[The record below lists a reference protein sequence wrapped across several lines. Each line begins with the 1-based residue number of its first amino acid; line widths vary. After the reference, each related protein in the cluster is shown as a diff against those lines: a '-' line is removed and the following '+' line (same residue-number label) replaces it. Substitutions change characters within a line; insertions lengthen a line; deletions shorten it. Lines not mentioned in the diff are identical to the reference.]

1 MQVIP
6 TCSCLKSPWGILM
19 STILFS
25 ISSNSCRSGNVVK
38 ASVMKK
44 RKVELKIMILC
55 FYFSLQETAPER
67 IPRVSTLSPRGSWL
81 SAALMCTTL
90 SNRAKSSSLYCSRKL
105 LVIHRNNTVHLIHT
119 SPTPSTLVPRP
130 QVKQVSVAITTYLL

>member
-44 RKVELKIMILC
+44 RKVELKIISKMILC
-55 FYFSLQETAPER
+55 FYFPLQETAPER
-67 IPRVSTLSPRGSWL
+67 VPRVSTLSPRGSWL
-81 SAALMCTTL
+81 SAALMCITL

-105 LVIHRNNTVHLIHT
+105 LVIHRNNTAHLIHT
-119 SPTPSTLVPRP
+119 SLYHLPSYPDRRLNRF
-130 QVKQVSVAITTYLL
+130 L